1 MKKWK
6 MVLAGAAMAM
16 TLTFGTAFVP
26 SNETA
31 AVAFAADR
39 YVCDDGGDEDH
50 PQIYLVEESVK
61 EHKGTYDGSVQGKF
75 KFVDRNT
82 HKLLYSLRIKFNWE
96 EGARS
101 TYQINNGKTQYIYG
115 APNELKYMQQA
126 CYDVLRSR

>member
-61 EHKGTYDGSVQGKF
+61 QYKRTYGGTIKANF

-82 HKLLYSLRIKFNWE
+82 HRLLYREQINFNWE
-96 EGARS
+96 EGERS
-101 TYQINNGKTQYIYG
+101 TYQINGGHSQYLGY
-115 APNELKYMQQA
+115 APNEFKYMLQA